1 MHVYLTNKPY
11 RNLVTA
17 NFFNAIGSVLF
28 NIVFI
33 IYAGNLP
40 YKTLAVT
47 LISIADFVPTLFEIP
62 SGYLADCT
70 TQRLR
75 LTIWLRSIQF
85 GLYLLLAGLI
95 AVSQAL
101 WAFIVLLLIN
111 VASDVISSYTGGL
124 IMPYYKHFV
133 ARSVLNDAASFESG
147 MHSTISIIFQG
158 LGASLIVLLHQ
169 NYALFG
175 IINAVSFLIAGGLLL
190 LQRQTFAQA
199 DQQDTNV
206 VRQARQNKMAS
217 EPFVTSTWHT
227 MQLVHTDK
235 PLFLIIMLI
244 LGINILLSA
253 VHDLTNI
260 LLTTQKQLWLGSF
273 GATIAIMS
281 MASAVASAA
290 GALFSHDGLQKL
302 SMPVLISLAT
312 VMTAL
317 YGVNMFTLQ
326 NFYVMVSLS
335 ASESYLVGKISPRL
349 SALVIGNIPQGRLAA
364 TSSLVSFLIS
374 IGIPVSQ
381 AVFLPL
387 ANLAA
392 PALTWQIFTVCTVGG
407 VVAGMYASRY
417 LHRLTTPTAV
427 VRG

>member
-133 ARSVLNDAASFESG
+133 GRSVLNDAASFESG

-244 LGINILLSA
+244 LGINI
-253 VHDLTNI
+253 
-260 LLTTQKQLWLGSF
+260 F
-273 GATIAIMS
+273 
-281 MASAVASAA
+281 
-290 GALFSHDGLQKL
+290 
-302 SMPVLISLAT
+302 
-312 VMTAL
+312 
-317 YGVNMFTLQ
+317 
-326 NFYVMVSLS
+326 
-335 ASESYLVGKISPRL
+335 PRL
-349 SALVIGNIPQGRLAA
+349 QSKCN
-364 TSSLVSFLIS
+364 T
-374 IGIPVSQ
+374 
-381 AVFLPL
+381 
-387 ANLAA
+387 
-392 PALTWQIFTVCTVGG
+392 
-407 VVAGMYASRY
+407 
-417 LHRLTTPTAV
+417 
-427 VRG
+427 